1 MSELTMNR
9 FALIGFFSV
18 AAAACGG
25 GGGDSGGAPAP
36 APPVAGP
43 VSPAP
48 APTPPAPT
56 PPAPTPPAPPPAAA
70 GPEIVVMLEPGAN
83 ITTLASG
90 LGATVIDRFGNR
102 PIWRLRAASG
112 STAAAAAAAWQA
124 RPGVRFAEPSAEGG
138 LPVASDRVVWAVDR
152 VVWAVGQGETQAA
165 TQWAPSAL
173 ALSQAQGLASGAG
186 VRVAVID
193 TGIDLSHPL
202 LAPKLARTTTGQVL
216 GRDFVDDDYMPAED
230 GREGDRGFGHGTHVA
245 GIVAQAA
252 PGASI
257 LPVRVLDRGGR
268 GNAWVLAEA
277 LMWALD
283 PDGNPATDDGAR
295 VLNFSLATPEP
306 TRLLRAALA
315 LVRCDDDDDDDDIDL
330 GEPGFEADKA
340 RCDANRGAVVLAA
353 AGNDSGTAPRFPAA
367 EGVEGKLAVTAVGLD
382 GRLADFANRGEW
394 VQLAAPGD
402 RIVSA
407 WPGGQYATASG
418 SSMSTPW
425 AAGVAALVLQLNPDW
440 KPVDVTKRLAERS
453 LPVCGDAAL
462 RRLHA
467 HGAVADFV
475 PPGDG
480 C

>member
-1 MSELTMNR
+1 
-9 FALIGFFSV
+9 
-18 AAAACGG
+18 
-25 GGGDSGGAPAP
+25 
-36 APPVAGP
+36 
-43 VSPAP
+43 
-48 APTPPAPT
+48 
-56 PPAPTPPAPPPAAA
+56 
-70 GPEIVVMLEPGAN
+70 
-83 ITTLASG
+83 
-90 LGATVIDRFGNR
+90 
-102 PIWRLRAASG
+102 
-112 STAAAAAAAWQA
+112 
-124 RPGVRFAEPSAEGG
+124 
-138 LPVASDRVVWAVDR
+138 
-152 VVWAVGQGETQAA
+152 
-165 TQWAPSAL
+165 
-173 ALSQAQGLASGAG
+173 
-186 VRVAVID
+186 VAVLD

-202 LAPKLARTTTGQVL
+202 LAPRLARTPGGQVL
-216 GRDFVDDDYMPAED
+216 GRDFVDDDAVPAED
-230 GREGDRGFGHGTHVA
+230 GRQGDRGFGHGTHVA

-257 LPVRVLDRGGR
+257 LPVRVLDRSGR

-306 TRLLRAALA
+306 TRLLRAALSLA
-315 LVRCDDDDDDDDIDL
+315 RCDDDDDDDDIDL

-353 AGNDSGTAPRFPAA
+353 AGNDGDTAPRFPAA
-367 EGVEGKLAVTAVGLD
+367 EGVEGKLAVTAVGTD
-382 GRLADFANRGEW
+382 GRLAGFANRGEW

-407 WPGGQYATASG
+407 WPGGQFSTASG
-418 SSMSTPW
+418 SSMATPW

-453 LPVCGDAAL
+453 LPVCGDPLL

-467 HGAVADFV
+467 WGAVADFV